1 MNVNIE
7 GRLGSW
13 QRELENY
20 TVGLVIA
27 VIQSGRAKRLERR
40 KLQQGAPGQLR
51 RGEGMS
57 ATPSRVAL
65 SSS

>member
-7 GRLGSW
+7 GKLGKW

-40 KLQQGAPGQLR
+40 KLQQKAPLV
-51 RGEGMS
+51 S
-57 ATPSRVAL
+57 
-65 SSS
+65 